1 MQNYIQDGSCKVF
14 ELENPRRDDYK
25 SRVRYRMAKLG
36 ITQNDIAQKLGV
48 SYPYVSDIMTTKR
61 DTPRIAYL
69 KDRIVEIL
77 DEAENGSEPFEE

>member
-1 MQNYIQDGSCKVF
+1 MQNYIQDGSYKAL

-69 KDRIVEIL
+69 KDKIVEIL
-77 DEAENGSEPFEE
+77 DEAENGSEPLEK

>member
-1 MQNYIQDGSCKVF
+1 MQNYIQDGSCKVLG
-14 ELENPRRDDYK
+14 LENPRRDDYK

-69 KDRIVEIL
+69 KDKIVEIL
-77 DEAENGSEPFEE
+77 DEAENGSEPFEK